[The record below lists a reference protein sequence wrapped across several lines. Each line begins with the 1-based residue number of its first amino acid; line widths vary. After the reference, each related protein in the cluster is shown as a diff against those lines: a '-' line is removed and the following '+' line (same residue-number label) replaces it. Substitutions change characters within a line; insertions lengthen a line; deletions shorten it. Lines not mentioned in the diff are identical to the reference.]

1 MGKRLWDLAKS
12 RFEIATIL
20 LGHRYKVLEF
30 PVRRHG
36 HGEKKIALT
45 QNTRHSAIP
54 YPSSPPLVLSGL
66 DMCTTLPR
74 GGVVGPIGAWWLVVV
89 DMSCGR
95 GSLAFASLCRHPKFG
110 GSASS
115 APGIARGAARPVSSA
130 RDPSPWF
137 TEAPPTGSQLSR
149 VPCSVM
155 PLSL

>member
-1 MGKRLWDLAKS
+1 
-12 RFEIATIL
+12 
-20 LGHRYKVLEF
+20 
-30 PVRRHG
+30 
-36 HGEKKIALT
+36 
-45 QNTRHSAIP
+45 
-54 YPSSPPLVLSGL
+54 
-66 DMCTTLPR
+66 MCTTLPG

-137 TEAPPTGSQLSR
+137 TEAPPTWQLLLGR
-149 VPCSVM
+149 SVRRRSSA
-155 PLSL
+155 SLVRILRLRGLELLHLKCLLAFS

>member
-1 MGKRLWDLAKS
+1 MSWKAAK
-12 RFEIATIL
+12 EI
-20 LGHRYKVLEF
+20 KSQ
-30 PVRRHG
+30 
-36 HGEKKIALT
+36 KKIALT

-54 YPSSPPLVLSGL
+54 YPPSPPPVLSGL
-66 DMCTTLPR
+66 DMCTTLPG

-137 TEAPPTGSQLSR
+137 TEAPPTGSQLGR

-155 PLSL
+155 PLSLKVFDVLACEALTNLISRA